1 MLAFFNTQTL
11 ALLAVAVGF
20 VVLCLGLWYLWTN
33 HAQLRTEVQLLR
45 SQQQSGSG
53 SGYQAITTSA
63 ASPSSPVPDAG
74 AADITA
80 LMRGEAT
87 GGCAVAAPST
97 PDVRVCRMPEAS
109 MATAHVVH
117 RTEAD
122 GDDTSEGSE
131 TSGSEYD
138 DDDEDITDDDEE
150 EGTQTGAPADAAYEV
165 VTADDAS
172 NALTEMNA
180 NATVPVPDDGQ
191 PPVDLVESLLSSMV
205 TNAIDGAVE
214 LQGGATVI
222 MSCVDVG
229 DGDDGGAEAGAE
241 AAVTVEDVTEADDA
255 GEAAAVAVEA
265 TPSVAA
271 AVSDDDDAASALD
284 AGAAAFADELRSHT
298 VAQLKVICQEHQL
311 GVRRANGSSKRK
323 DELVADLVA
332 ALYEG
337 GGEEDD
343 AQDTASNESA
353 NAAGA

>member
-33 HAQLRTEVQLLR
+33 HTQLRTEVQLLR

-53 SGYQAITTSA
+53 SGYQALAAPT

-80 LMRGEAT
+80 LMRGEAA
-87 GGCAVAAPST
+87 GACAAAT
-97 PDVRVCRMPEAS
+97 PEVRVCRMPEAS
-109 MATAHVVH
+109 MATVVH

-122 GDDTSEGSE
+122 GDDSSDGSE

-150 EGTQTGAPADAAYEV
+150 EEGTQTVAHADAAYEV
-165 VTADDAS
+165 VTTDEAS

-180 NATVPVPDDGQ
+180 NATVPDDGQ
-191 PPVDLVESLLSSMV
+191 PPVDLVESLLSSIV

-229 DGDDGGAEAGAE
+229 DGDDGGADAGAE
-241 AAVTVEDVTEADDA
+241 AAVTVEDVTVED
-255 GEAAAVAVEA
+255 EAAATAAVEA
-265 TPSVAA
+265 TAEA
-271 AVSDDDDAASALD
+271 AVTDDDDDAASALD

-343 AQDTASNESA
+343 AQETASNEST

>member
-33 HAQLRTEVQLLR
+33 HTQLRTEVQLLR
-45 SQQQSGSG
+45 SQQLGTGSC
-53 SGYQAITTSA
+53 YQAISST

-80 LMRGEAT
+80 LMRGEGAET
-87 GGCAVAAPST
+87 CAAAT
-97 PDVRVCRMPEAS
+97 PDVRVCRMPDAS
-109 MATAHVVH
+109 VATVIH
-117 RTEAD
+117 RTDAN
-122 GDDTSEGSE
+122 GDDMSEGSE

-138 DDDEDITDDDEE
+138 DDDEDITDDEEE
-150 EGTQTGAPADAAYEV
+150 EGTPVVALKDAAYEV
-165 VTADDAS
+165 VTADEVS
-172 NALTEMNA
+172 NTLTEMNESA
-180 NATVPVPDDGQ
+180 TATVTDDSQ

-229 DGDDGGAEAGAE
+229 DGDDVGAEAGAE
-241 AAVTVEDVTEADDA
+241 GAVTVEDVTEAD
-255 GEAAAVAVEA
+255 EAVEEAAVEA
-265 TPSVAA
+265 SAEA
-271 AVSDDDDAASALD
+271 AVTDDDVASALD

-311 GVRRANGSSKRK
+311 GVRRANGSIKRK

-337 GGEEDD
+337 GGEDD

>member
-33 HAQLRTEVQLLR
+33 HTQLRTEVQLLR
-45 SQQQSGSG
+45 SQQSGSG
-53 SGYQAITTSA
+53 GYQALAASA
-63 ASPSSPVPDAG
+63 ASSSSPVTDAG

-80 LMRGEAT
+80 LMRGEGA
-87 GGCAVAAPST
+87 CAVAAPST

-150 EGTQTGAPADAAYEV
+150 EEEEGTQTVAPADAAYEV

-180 NATVPVPDDGQ
+180 NATATVPDDGQ

-229 DGDDGGAEAGAE
+229 DGDDGGAEPGAE

-255 GEAAAVAVEA
+255 GEAAEEAVDAIAEA
-265 TPSVAA
+265 N
-271 AVSDDDDAASALD
+271 DDDDAASALD

>member
-11 ALLAVAVGF
+11 ALLAVAIGF

-45 SQQQSGSG
+45 SQQNSGGEDHPTLSNG
-53 SGYQAITTSA
+53 TESL
-63 ASPSSPVPDAG
+63 SSPVPDNS

-80 LMRGEAT
+80 LMRGDAT
-87 GGCAVAAPST
+87 EGTSSPN
-97 PDVRVCRMPEAS
+97 VRVCRMPEAY
-109 MATAHVVH
+109 MAATTHVEH
-117 RTEAD
+117 RTNTKD
-122 GDDTSEGSE
+122 GDDASEDSE
-131 TSGSEYD
+131 TSGSEYED
-138 DDDEDITDDDEE
+138 DTTDNDDDEDEE
-150 EGTQTGAPADAAYEV
+150 KEEDTGAAEV
-165 VTADDAS
+165 N
-172 NALTEMNA
+172 NAPTKMNETD
-180 NATVPVPDDGQ
+180 TVPNAGQ

-229 DGDDGGAEAGAE
+229 DGDDVGAEAGTE
-241 AAVTVEDVTEADDA
+241 GAVTVEDVTEAD
-255 GEAAAVAVEA
+255 EAVVEAAVEA
-265 TPSVAA
+265 STEA
-271 AVSDDDDAASALD
+271 AVTDDDAASALD

-311 GVRRANGSSKRK
+311 GVRRTNGSIKRK

-337 GGEEDD
+337 GGEDD

-353 NAAGA
+353 NTAGA

>member
-33 HAQLRTEVQLLR
+33 HTQLRTEVQLLR

-53 SGYQAITTSA
+53 SGYQALATTE
-63 ASPSSPVPDAG
+63 SPSSPVPDAG

-80 LMRGEAT
+80 LMRGETT
-87 GGCAVAAPST
+87 GACTAAVAAPST

-109 MATAHVVH
+109 MAAAHVVH

-122 GDDTSEGSE
+122 GDDASEGSD

-138 DDDEDITDDDEE
+138 DDDEDITDDEEE
-150 EGTQTGAPADAAYEV
+150 EGTQTVAPADAADE
-165 VTADDAS
+165 AS
-172 NALTEMNA
+172 NALTEVNA
-180 NATVPVPDDGQ
+180 NATGTVPDDGQ

-229 DGDDGGAEAGAE
+229 DGDDGGAEPGVE
-241 AAVTVEDVTEADDA
+241 AAVTIEDVTEADEVA
-255 GEAAAVAVEA
+255 AAAVDATAEA
-265 TPSVAA
+265 D
-271 AVSDDDDAASALD
+271 DDDDAASALD

-337 GGEEDD
+337 GGEDGEDDD
-343 AQDTASNESA
+343 AQETASNESA

>member
-33 HAQLRTEVQLLR
+33 HTQLRTEVQLLR
-45 SQQQSGSG
+45 SQQSGSG
-53 SGYQAITTSA
+53 GGYQAITSSA

-80 LMRGEAT
+80 LMRGEGA
-87 GGCAVAAPST
+87 CAVAAPST

-109 MATAHVVH
+109 MAAAHVVH

-122 GDDTSEGSE
+122 GDDMSEGSE

-150 EGTQTGAPADAAYEV
+150 EEGTQAVAPTDAADE
-165 VTADDAS
+165 AS

-180 NATVPVPDDGQ
+180 NATATVPDDGQ

-241 AAVTVEDVTEADDA
+241 AAATVEDVTEADEA
-255 GEAAAVAVEA
+255 GETAAAVDATAEA
-265 TPSVAA
+265 ND
-271 AVSDDDDAASALD
+271 DDDDAASALD

>member
-45 SQQQSGSG
+45 SQHQSGSG
-53 SGYQAITTSA
+53 GGYQALAASS
-63 ASPSSPVPDAG
+63 ASPSSPVPANG
-74 AADITA
+74 PADITA
-80 LMRGEAT
+80 MMRGEAET
-87 GGCAVAAPST
+87 GGRAAAAPSP

-109 MATAHVVH
+109 LAAAHVVH
-117 RTEAD
+117 RTTNAD
-122 GDDTSEGSE
+122 ADEDDEDSEGSE

-138 DDDEDITDDDEE
+138 DDDEDITDEE
-150 EGTQTGAPADAAYEV
+150 EEEENTEAAASADSADAAYEV
-165 VTADDAS
+165 VAATDAVAPDDA
-172 NALTEMNA
+172 
-180 NATVPVPDDGQ
+180 Q
-191 PPVDLVESLLSSMV
+191 PPVNLVESLLSSMV

-229 DGDDGGAEAGAE
+229 GGDGGETEAGAE
-241 AAVTVEDVTEADDA
+241 EAVAVEDVTEAVEA
-255 GEAAAVAVEA
+255 EAEAASIEATVEA
-265 TPSVAA
+265 DAPTADDEDAA
-271 AVSDDDDAASALD
+271 A

-332 ALYEG
+332 ALYE
-337 GGEEDD
+337 DD

>member
-53 SGYQAITTSA
+53 SGYQAITTST

-80 LMRGEAT
+80 LMRGEGA
-87 GGCAVAAPST
+87 CAVAAPST

-122 GDDTSEGSE
+122 GDDSSEGSE

-150 EGTQTGAPADAAYEV
+150 EEGTQTVAPADAAYEV

-172 NALTEMNA
+172 NALAEMNA
-180 NATVPVPDDGQ
+180 NATVPDDGQ

-229 DGDDGGAEAGAE
+229 DGDDGGAEPGAE
-241 AAVTVEDVTEADDA
+241 AAVTVEDVTEADEA
-255 GEAAAVAVEA
+255 GEAAATAVEA
-265 TPSVAA
+265 TAEA
-271 AVSDDDDAASALD
+271 NDDDDAASALD

>member
-80 LMRGEAT
+80 LMRGDAT
-87 GGCAVAAPST
+87 GGCAAAAPST

-150 EGTQTGAPADAAYEV
+150 EEGTQTVTPADAAYEV
-165 VTADDAS
+165 VTADEAS
-172 NALTEMNA
+172 NALAEMNA
-180 NATVPVPDDGQ
+180 NATVPDDGQ

-229 DGDDGGAEAGAE
+229 DGDDGGAEPGAE
-241 AAVTVEDVTEADDA
+241 AAVTVEDVTEADEA
-255 GEAAAVAVEA
+255 AAAVAVEA

>member
-45 SQQQSGSG
+45 SQQQQSGG
-53 SGYQAITTSA
+53 GRGYQALA

-80 LMRGEAT
+80 LMRGEAEGT
-87 GGCAVAAPST
+87 CTVAT

-109 MATAHVVH
+109 MASAAHVVH

-122 GDDTSEGSE
+122 GDDASEGSE

-138 DDDEDITDDDEE
+138 DDDEDITDEDEE
-150 EGTQTGAPADAAYEV
+150 EVEDTTQAVASTDAAEARN
-165 VTADDAS
+165 T
-172 NALTEMNA
+172 LTLTDETMTT
-180 NATVPVPDDGQ
+180 TVPDNGQ

-229 DGDDGGAEAGAE
+229 NGDDAEMNGE
-241 AAVTVEDVTEADDA
+241 AVTVEDVTEAEA
-255 GEAAAVAVEA
+255 NEAAAAVEVTAEVAAAVA
-265 TPSVAA
+265 AA
-271 AVSDDDDAASALD
+271 AATDDDDATSVLD
-284 AGAAAFADELRSHT
+284 AGATAFADELRSHT

-337 GGEEDD
+337 GGGDDDGDDD

>member
-53 SGYQAITTSA
+53 SGYQALASSA

-80 LMRGEAT
+80 LMRGEGT
-87 GGCAVAAPST
+87 GGRAAAAPSP

-138 DDDEDITDDDEE
+138 DDDEDITDDDEDEE
-150 EGTQTGAPADAAYEV
+150 EGTQAVAPADAAYEV
-165 VTADDAS
+165 VTADEAS

-180 NATVPVPDDGQ
+180 NATATVPDDGQ

-229 DGDDGGAEAGAE
+229 DGDDGGEAEPGAE
-241 AAVTVEDVTEADDA
+241 ADVTVEDVTEADEE
-255 GEAAAVAVEA
+255 GEAAVAVEA
-265 TPSVAA
+265 TAEA
-271 AVSDDDDAASALD
+271 NDDDDDAASALD

>member
-33 HAQLRTEVQLLR
+33 HTQLRTEVQLLR

-53 SGYQAITTSA
+53 GGYQALAASA

-87 GGCAVAAPST
+87 GACAVAAPST

-109 MATAHVVH
+109 MATVVH

-138 DDDEDITDDDEE
+138 DDDEDITDDEEEE
-150 EGTQTGAPADAAYEV
+150 EGTQTVAPADAAYEV
-165 VTADDAS
+165 VTADEAS
-172 NALTEMNA
+172 NALAEMNA
-180 NATVPVPDDGQ
+180 NATVPDDGQ

-222 MSCVDVG
+222 MSCVDMG
-229 DGDDGGAEAGAE
+229 DGDDGGAEPGAE

-255 GEAAAVAVEA
+255 GEAAA
-265 TPSVAA
+265 A
-271 AVSDDDDAASALD
+271 AVDATAEADDDAASALD

>member
-53 SGYQAITTSA
+53 GGYQAITTST

-80 LMRGEAT
+80 LMRGEGA
-87 GGCAVAAPST
+87 CAVAAPST

-150 EGTQTGAPADAAYEV
+150 EEGTQTVAHADAAYEV
-165 VTADDAS
+165 VTTDEAS
-172 NALTEMNA
+172 NALAEMNA
-180 NATVPVPDDGQ
+180 NATVPDDGQ

-229 DGDDGGAEAGAE
+229 DGDDGGAEPGAE
-241 AAVTVEDVTEADDA
+241 AVVTVEDVTEADEA
-255 GEAAAVAVEA
+255 AAAVAVEA

>member
-80 LMRGEAT
+80 LMRGESA
-87 GGCAVAAPST
+87 CAAAVAAPST

-122 GDDTSEGSE
+122 GDDSSEGSE

-150 EGTQTGAPADAAYEV
+150 DEEEGTQTVAPADAAYEV
-165 VTADDAS
+165 VTADEAS
-172 NALTEMNA
+172 NALAEMNA
-180 NATVPVPDDGQ
+180 NATATGPDDGQ

-241 AAVTVEDVTEADDA
+241 AAATVEDVTEADEA
-255 GEAAAVAVEA
+255 GETAAAVDATAEA
-265 TPSVAA
+265 N
-271 AVSDDDDAASALD
+271 DDDDAASALD